1 MQRGGYAEYTAD
13 PGLAAPLQLDILDF
27 GPPEV
32 MADRVFVP
40 SRAAT
45 PEPHSPRSR
54 PVELKSPPTRTS
66 PQLYEPY
73 PTSSAAPT
81 RRRNRPSGNKRSM
94 NAFIIYRR
102 EFPSRYPDIDQL
114 EKHQG
119 AKSSIIGAMWR
130 TEPMEVKEYFFRL
143 QAEAD
148 AEFRRAHGT
157 EDAPRADP
165 MKTLLRRERARQNR
179 PRDEKHVPR
188 SEQIVKLWREKRSVE
203 DFKRAVHEYD
213 EQCQNAERSECG
225 KAKTS
230 GNASPLSN
238 HTNTPMAEEVT
249 APCPS
254 TPVLQIQTTVAN
266 IFPVTPG
273 LTEPA
278 CSPVTSPALHTPP
291 DSPNPSPAIALPE
304 QDVSLGFNTDLAAAF
319 GYKPDSNGPMDLYN
333 FNAFLE
339 LALADPPRDV
349 QPVACD
355 DMIAQYIQPDALVCP
370 PQLSDLGVNLDELL
384 TSSGISDQFFLDPT
398 AGLDQGFAFG
408 TLDGTFPLGTEDD
421 LLGLSPY
428 NNDSLME
435 PVDNLVDC
443 YVQMNCLPP

>member
-1 MQRGGYAEYTAD
+1 MQRYADYTAD
-13 PGLAAPLQLDILDF
+13 PGPAAPLQLDILDF
-27 GPPEV
+27 GPPEEV

-54 PVELKSPPTRTS
+54 PVELRSPPIRAS

-73 PTSSAAPT
+73 PTSSAAPA
-81 RRRNRPSGNKRSM
+81 RRRNRAPGNKRSM
-94 NAFIIYRR
+94 NAFLIYRR
-102 EFPSRYPDIDQL
+102 DFPRRYPHIDDL

-119 AKSSIIGAMWR
+119 PKSSIIGAMWR
-130 TEPMEVKEYFFRL
+130 AEPLEVKEHYFHL
-143 QAEAD
+143 QADAD
-148 AEFRRAHGT
+148 AEFRKAHGT

-165 MKTLLRRERARQNR
+165 MKTLMRRERARQTR
-179 PRDEKHVPR
+179 PRDEKLAPR
-188 SEQIVKLWREKRSVE
+188 SELIVKLWREKKTVE
-203 DFKRAVHEYD
+203 EFKRAVHEYD
-213 EQCQNAERSECG
+213 EQCQNAEKTECS
-225 KAKTS
+225 KVKTS

-254 TPVLQIQTTVAN
+254 TPILQIQTTVPN
-266 IFPVTPG
+266 FFPVTPG

-278 CSPVTSPALHTPP
+278 CSPVTSPVLNTPP
-291 DSPNPSPAIALPE
+291 DSPIPSPAIALPDQE
-304 QDVSLGFNTDLAAAF
+304 VSSGFSAEMSVGLT
-319 GYKPDSNGPMDLYN
+319 YKPDASGLAELYN
-333 FNAFLE
+333 FNALLE

-349 QPVACD
+349 QPAVCD
-355 DMIAQYIQPDALVCP
+355 DMIAQYIRPDALACP

-384 TSSGISDQFFLDPT
+384 ASSGISDQFFLDP
-398 AGLDQGFAFG
+398 AVGLDQGFAFG
-408 TLDGTFPLGTEDD
+408 NFDGSFPLGTEDD

-428 NNDSLME
+428 NNDNLME